1 MENVVVERTFEQPCG
16 IETVAM
22 MKEKSQWCF
31 GEHRIR
37 FLASYISSDRK
48 RMICI
53 YQAPDAESVRLVNRQ
68 LGFPFDRVWSASVL
82 GSDPDKSL
90 SI

>member
-1 MENVVVERTFEQPCG
+1 MENVVVERTFEEPCG
-16 IETVAM
+16 TEAVAVM
-22 MKEKSQWCF
+22 QEKSRWCF

-37 FLASYISSDRK
+37 FLTSYISSDRK

-68 LGFPFDRVWSASVL
+68 LGFPFDRIWSASIL
-82 GSDPDKSL
+82 GPDPNKPSN
-90 SI
+90 I